1 MISRRVLLAS
11 AVTLICAHWVGA
23 TQRPARRRIGYLSI
37 GGETDHAPYYESFR
51 QGIKAHG
58 YIEGENILI
67 ETRYSGNR
75 LGALPGL
82 AEELVRL
89 KVELIFSSTTAA
101 TRAAKQAT
109 SSIPIVFAGVSD
121 PVGSGLVVSFARPG
135 GNITGVMDAGVEL
148 TGKRLAL
155 LQELLPRMK
164 RVGVL
169 GNPGDTLWEPVWKEA
184 QAAARQLR
192 IEAVPVPITTPD
204 QLDTA
209 FRRQLRSRVD
219 ALMVVPQPFC
229 WVHKREII
237 EFALQAKLPATYE
250 FKGYVVDGGLMTYG
264 PVYPALYVQA
274 ARLVDRILKGARPA
288 DLPVEQ
294 PTHFELVINR
304 RTADAIGLTIP
315 RLLLQRADEVI
326 L

>member
-1 MISRRVLLAS
+1 MSSRRALLAG
-11 AVTLICAHWVGA
+11 AVTLICAHWAGA
-23 TQRPARRRIGYLSI
+23 TQRPAPRRIGYLAA
-37 GGETDHAPYYESFR
+37 GGETDQAPYYESFR
-51 QGIKAHG
+51 QGLKAHG

-67 ETRYSGNR
+67 EARYSGNR
-75 LGALPGL
+75 LEALPGL

-89 KVELIFSSTTAA
+89 KVDLILSSTTAA

-121 PVGSGLVVSFARPG
+121 PVGSELVVSFPRPG

-209 FRRQLRSRVD
+209 FRQLRSRVD

-237 EFALQAKLPATYE
+237 EFALRAKLPATYE
-250 FKGYVVDGGLMTYG
+250 CKGYVVDGGLMTYG
-264 PVYPALYVQA
+264 PVYPALYGQA

-326 L
+326 P